1 MNHATAL
8 LNELFERGVSV
19 TAGEEGRLLVTP
31 AAALTGA
38 DRDAIRAYKPQLLSI
53 LRGERPSHR
62 PQSCNWCGNMSRA
75 RTCLEPE
82 AAGVA
87 SYFHVI
93 FVDLLA
99 DHGKTCP
106 AYRSKGAA

>member
-1 MNHATAL
+1 MGHAAEL
-8 LNELFERGVSV
+8 LNDLFERGVSV
-19 TAGEEGRLLVTP
+19 TAGDEGRLLVTP
-31 AAALTGA
+31 SAALTDA
-38 DRDAIRAYKPQLLSI
+38 DRKAIRAYKPELLSI
-53 LRGERPSHR
+53 LRGENRPKR
-62 PQSCNWCGNMSRA
+62 MQSCNFCGNMSRA

-87 SYFHVI
+87 SYFHII

-106 AYRSKGAA
+106 AYRPKGAA

>member
-1 MNHATAL
+1 MGHAAEL
-8 LNELFERGVSV
+8 LNDLFERGVSV
-19 TAGEEGRLLVTP
+19 TAGEEGRLLVAP
-31 AAALTGA
+31 SAALTDA
-38 DRDAIRAYKPQLLSI
+38 DRDAIRAYKPELLSI

-62 PQSCNWCGNMSRA
+62 PQSCNSCTHMSRA

-87 SYFHVI
+87 SYFHII